1 MACDAL
7 CWYGATRH
15 GLARTTKHLEDRT
28 LLPVDEQLKV
38 ITSGTTQIVP
48 MDELKAK
55 LAKGEP
61 LNIKLGVDPT
71 APDIH
76 LGHAVPLR
84 KLRAF
89 QDLGHRVTLIIG
101 DGTALIGDPSGRNS
115 TRPQLT
121 SEQVK
126 TLAEQTHLSL
136 KRDFR
141 ISNPRIAILAN
152 TSKEDTI
159 VSPVIKQL
167 TDISIQAYGPYAAGD
182 FFSAARHLEFDAVI
196 ATDNEQGE
204 THFKN
209 IAVDDSV
216 KYIAGM
222 SLVVTAPML
231 TEGTQTLET
240 FENDSNKVRHAIYN
254 AIDITHHRTEYDA
267 PLANPLKKL
276 YKDRKDDSE
285 KARFNVPKNREE
297 KL

>member
-1 MACDAL
+1 MEKTRVAIVNSKLDIAKNVISDPLMLEMFTPVAYEQIDQQLVADYQNGRFGALTVIPPTEGKDA
-7 CWYGATRH
+7 
-15 GLARTTKHLEDRT
+15 
-28 LLPVDEQLKV
+28 
-38 ITSGTTQIVP
+38 TSGIE
-48 MDELKAK
+48 ELLNEKD
-55 LAKGEP
+55 KGITMLLTE
-61 LNIKLGVDPT
+61 N
-71 APDIH
+71 
-76 LGHAVPLR
+76 LR
-84 KLRAF
+84 MVLSPYQR
-89 QDLGHRVTLIIG
+89 
-101 DGTALIGDPSGRNS
+101 SS
-115 TRPQLT
+115 LT

>member
-1 MACDAL
+1 MEKTRVAIVNSKLDIAKNVISDPLMLEMFTPVAYEQIDQQLVADYQNGRFGALTVIPSTEGKDATF
-7 CWYGATRH
+7 GI
-15 GLARTTKHLEDRT
+15 EE
-28 LLPVDEQLKV
+28 LLNEKDKG
-38 ITSGTTQIVP
+38 ITMLLT
-48 MDELKAK
+48 E
-55 LAKGEP
+55 
-61 LNIKLGVDPT
+61 N
-71 APDIH
+71 
-76 LGHAVPLR
+76 LR
-84 KLRAF
+84 MVLSPYQR
-89 QDLGHRVTLIIG
+89 
-101 DGTALIGDPSGRNS
+101 SS
-115 TRPQLT
+115 LT

-141 ISNPRIAILAN
+141 ISSPRIAILAN

>member
-1 MACDAL
+1 MEKTRVAIVNSKLDIAKNVISDPLMLEMFTPVAYEQIDQQLVADYQNGRFGALTVTPPTEGKDATF
-7 CWYGATRH
+7 GI
-15 GLARTTKHLEDRT
+15 EE
-28 LLPVDEQLKV
+28 LLNEKDKG
-38 ITSGTTQIVP
+38 ITMLLT
-48 MDELKAK
+48 E
-55 LAKGEP
+55 
-61 LNIKLGVDPT
+61 N
-71 APDIH
+71 
-76 LGHAVPLR
+76 LR
-84 KLRAF
+84 MVLSPYQR
-89 QDLGHRVTLIIG
+89 
-101 DGTALIGDPSGRNS
+101 SS
-115 TRPQLT
+115 LT

-126 TLAEQTHLSL
+126 TLADQTHLSL

-159 VSPVIKQL
+159 VAPVIKQL

-254 AIDITHHRTEYDA
+254 AIDITHHRTEYDV

>member
-1 MACDAL
+1 MEKTRVAIVNSKLDIAKNVISDPLMLEMFTPVAYEQIDQQLVADYQNGRFGALTVIPSTEGKDATF
-7 CWYGATRH
+7 GI
-15 GLARTTKHLEDRT
+15 EE
-28 LLPVDEQLKV
+28 LLNEKDKG
-38 ITSGTTQIVP
+38 ITMLLT
-48 MDELKAK
+48 E
-55 LAKGEP
+55 
-61 LNIKLGVDPT
+61 N
-71 APDIH
+71 
-76 LGHAVPLR
+76 LR
-84 KLRAF
+84 MVLSPYQR
-89 QDLGHRVTLIIG
+89 
-101 DGTALIGDPSGRNS
+101 SS
-115 TRPQLT
+115 LT

>member
-1 MACDAL
+1 MEKTRVAIVNSKLDIAKNVISDPLMLEMFTPVAYEQIDQQLVADYQNGRFGALTVIPSTEGKDATF
-7 CWYGATRH
+7 GI
-15 GLARTTKHLEDRT
+15 EE
-28 LLPVDEQLKV
+28 LLNEKDKG
-38 ITSGTTQIVP
+38 ITMLLT
-48 MDELKAK
+48 E
-55 LAKGEP
+55 
-61 LNIKLGVDPT
+61 N
-71 APDIH
+71 
-76 LGHAVPLR
+76 LR
-84 KLRAF
+84 MVLSPYQR
-89 QDLGHRVTLIIG
+89 
-101 DGTALIGDPSGRNS
+101 SS
-115 TRPQLT
+115 LT

-159 VSPVIKQL
+159 VSPVIRQL

>member
-1 MACDAL
+1 MEKTRVAIVNSKLDIAKNVISDPLMLEMFTPVAYEQIDQQLVADYQNGRFGALTVIPLTEGKDATFGIEEL
-7 CWYGATRH
+7 LNEKDKGITM
-15 GLARTTKHLEDRT
+15 LLTED
-28 LLPVDEQLKV
+28 
-38 ITSGTTQIVP
+38 
-48 MDELKAK
+48 
-55 LAKGEP
+55 
-61 LNIKLGVDPT
+61 
-71 APDIH
+71 
-76 LGHAVPLR
+76 LR
-84 KLRAF
+84 MVLSPYQR
-89 QDLGHRVTLIIG
+89 
-101 DGTALIGDPSGRNS
+101 SS
-115 TRPQLT
+115 LT

-159 VSPVIKQL
+159 FAPVIKQL

-254 AIDITHHRTEYDA
+254 AIDITHHRTEYDT

>member
-1 MACDAL
+1 MEKTRVAIVNSKLDIAKNVISDPLMLEMFTPVAYEQIDQQLVADYQNGRFGALTVIPSTEVKDATF
-7 CWYGATRH
+7 GI
-15 GLARTTKHLEDRT
+15 EE
-28 LLPVDEQLKV
+28 LLNEKDKG
-38 ITSGTTQIVP
+38 ITMLLT
-48 MDELKAK
+48 E
-55 LAKGEP
+55 
-61 LNIKLGVDPT
+61 N
-71 APDIH
+71 
-76 LGHAVPLR
+76 LR
-84 KLRAF
+84 MVLSPYQR
-89 QDLGHRVTLIIG
+89 
-101 DGTALIGDPSGRNS
+101 SS
-115 TRPQLT
+115 LT

-159 VSPVIKQL
+159 LAPVIKQL

-222 SLVVTAPML
+222 SLVVTTPML

>member
-1 MACDAL
+1 MEKTRVAIVNSKLDIAKNVISDPLMLEMFTPVAYEQIDQQLVADYQNGRFGALTVIPSTEGKDATF
-7 CWYGATRH
+7 GI
-15 GLARTTKHLEDRT
+15 EE
-28 LLPVDEQLKV
+28 LLNEKDKG
-38 ITSGTTQIVP
+38 ITMLLT
-48 MDELKAK
+48 E
-55 LAKGEP
+55 
-61 LNIKLGVDPT
+61 N
-71 APDIH
+71 
-76 LGHAVPLR
+76 LR
-84 KLRAF
+84 MVLSPYQR
-89 QDLGHRVTLIIG
+89 
-101 DGTALIGDPSGRNS
+101 SS
-115 TRPQLT
+115 LT

-141 ISNPRIAILAN
+141 ISSPRIAILAN

-159 VSPVIKQL
+159 VAPVIKQL

>member
-1 MACDAL
+1 MLEMFTPVAYEQIDQQLVADYQNGRFGALTVIPLTEGKDATF
-7 CWYGATRH
+7 GI
-15 GLARTTKHLEDRT
+15 EE
-28 LLPVDEQLKV
+28 LLNEKDKG
-38 ITSGTTQIVP
+38 ITMLLT
-48 MDELKAK
+48 E
-55 LAKGEP
+55 
-61 LNIKLGVDPT
+61 N
-71 APDIH
+71 
-76 LGHAVPLR
+76 LR
-84 KLRAF
+84 MVLSPYQR
-89 QDLGHRVTLIIG
+89 
-101 DGTALIGDPSGRNS
+101 SS
-115 TRPQLT
+115 LT

-159 VSPVIKQL
+159 VAPVIKQL

>member
-1 MACDAL
+1 MEKTRVAIVNSKLDIAKNVISDPLMLEMFTPVAYEQIDQQLVADYQNGRFGALTVIPPTEGKDATF
-7 CWYGATRH
+7 GI
-15 GLARTTKHLEDRT
+15 EE
-28 LLPVDEQLKV
+28 LLNEKDKG
-38 ITSGTTQIVP
+38 ITMLLT
-48 MDELKAK
+48 E
-55 LAKGEP
+55 
-61 LNIKLGVDPT
+61 N
-71 APDIH
+71 
-76 LGHAVPLR
+76 LR
-84 KLRAF
+84 MVLSPYQR
-89 QDLGHRVTLIIG
+89 
-101 DGTALIGDPSGRNS
+101 SS
-115 TRPQLT
+115 LT

-141 ISNPRIAILAN
+141 ISSPRIAILAN

-159 VSPVIKQL
+159 VAPVIKQL

>member
-1 MACDAL
+1 MEKTRVAIVNSKLDIAKNVISDPLMLEMFTPVAYEQIDQQLVADYQNGRFGALTVIPLTEGKDATF
-7 CWYGATRH
+7 GI
-15 GLARTTKHLEDRT
+15 KE
-28 LLPVDEQLKV
+28 LLNEKDKG
-38 ITSGTTQIVP
+38 ITMLLT
-48 MDELKAK
+48 E
-55 LAKGEP
+55 
-61 LNIKLGVDPT
+61 N
-71 APDIH
+71 
-76 LGHAVPLR
+76 LR
-84 KLRAF
+84 MVLSPYQR
-89 QDLGHRVTLIIG
+89 
-101 DGTALIGDPSGRNS
+101 SS
-115 TRPQLT
+115 LT

-159 VSPVIKQL
+159 FAPVIKQL

>member
-1 MACDAL
+1 MEKTRVAIVNSKLDIAKNVISDPLMLEMFTPVAYEQIDQQLVADYQNGRFGALTVIPSTEVKDATF
-7 CWYGATRH
+7 GI
-15 GLARTTKHLEDRT
+15 EE
-28 LLPVDEQLKV
+28 LLNEKDKG
-38 ITSGTTQIVP
+38 ITMLLT
-48 MDELKAK
+48 E
-55 LAKGEP
+55 
-61 LNIKLGVDPT
+61 N
-71 APDIH
+71 
-76 LGHAVPLR
+76 LR
-84 KLRAF
+84 MVLSPYQRSA
-89 QDLGHRVTLIIG
+89 
-101 DGTALIGDPSGRNS
+101 
-115 TRPQLT
+115 LT

-222 SLVVTAPML
+222 SLVVTSPML

>member
-1 MACDAL
+1 MEKTRVAIVNSKLDIAKNVISDPLMLEMFTPVAYEQIDQQLVADYQNGRFGALTVIPSTEGKDATF
-7 CWYGATRH
+7 GI
-15 GLARTTKHLEDRT
+15 EE
-28 LLPVDEQLKV
+28 LLNEKDKG
-38 ITSGTTQIVP
+38 ITMLLT
-48 MDELKAK
+48 E
-55 LAKGEP
+55 
-61 LNIKLGVDPT
+61 N
-71 APDIH
+71 
-76 LGHAVPLR
+76 LR
-84 KLRAF
+84 MVLSPYQR
-89 QDLGHRVTLIIG
+89 
-101 DGTALIGDPSGRNS
+101 SS
-115 TRPQLT
+115 LT

-159 VSPVIKQL
+159 VAPVIKQL

>member
-1 MACDAL
+1 MEKTRVAIVNSKLDIAKNVISDPLMLEMFTPVAYEQIDQQLVADYQNGRFGALTVIPLTEGKDATF
-7 CWYGATRH
+7 GI
-15 GLARTTKHLEDRT
+15 EE
-28 LLPVDEQLKV
+28 LLNEKDKG
-38 ITSGTTQIVP
+38 ITMLLT
-48 MDELKAK
+48 E
-55 LAKGEP
+55 
-61 LNIKLGVDPT
+61 N
-71 APDIH
+71 
-76 LGHAVPLR
+76 LR
-84 KLRAF
+84 MVLSPYQR
-89 QDLGHRVTLIIG
+89 
-101 DGTALIGDPSGRNS
+101 SS
-115 TRPQLT
+115 LT

-159 VSPVIKQL
+159 VAPVIKQL

>member
-1 MACDAL
+1 MEKTRVAIVNSKLDIAKNVISDPLMLEMFTPVAYEQIDQQLVADYQNGRFGALTVIPLTEGKDATF
-7 CWYGATRH
+7 GI
-15 GLARTTKHLEDRT
+15 EE
-28 LLPVDEQLKV
+28 LLNEKDKG
-38 ITSGTTQIVP
+38 ITMLLT
-48 MDELKAK
+48 E
-55 LAKGEP
+55 
-61 LNIKLGVDPT
+61 N
-71 APDIH
+71 
-76 LGHAVPLR
+76 LR
-84 KLRAF
+84 MVLSPYQR
-89 QDLGHRVTLIIG
+89 
-101 DGTALIGDPSGRNS
+101 SS
-115 TRPQLT
+115 LT

-159 VSPVIKQL
+159 FAPVIKQL

>member
-1 MACDAL
+1 M
-7 CWYGATRH
+7 
-15 GLARTTKHLEDRT
+15 
-28 LLPVDEQLKV
+28 LLTE
-38 ITSGTTQIVP
+38 
-48 MDELKAK
+48 
-55 LAKGEP
+55 
-61 LNIKLGVDPT
+61 N
-71 APDIH
+71 
-76 LGHAVPLR
+76 LR
-84 KLRAF
+84 MVLSPYQR
-89 QDLGHRVTLIIG
+89 
-101 DGTALIGDPSGRNS
+101 SS
-115 TRPQLT
+115 LT

>member
-1 MACDAL
+1 MEKTRVAIVNSKLDIAKNVISDPLMLEMFTPVAYEQIDQQLVADYQNGRFGAL
-7 CWYGATRH
+7 TVIPSTEGKD
-15 GLARTTKHLEDRT
+15 TTFGIEE
-28 LLPVDEQLKV
+28 LLNEKDKG
-38 ITSGTTQIVP
+38 ITMLLT
-48 MDELKAK
+48 E
-55 LAKGEP
+55 
-61 LNIKLGVDPT
+61 N
-71 APDIH
+71 
-76 LGHAVPLR
+76 LR
-84 KLRAF
+84 MVLSPYQR
-89 QDLGHRVTLIIG
+89 
-101 DGTALIGDPSGRNS
+101 SS
-115 TRPQLT
+115 LT

-159 VSPVIKQL
+159 VAPVIKQL

>member
-1 MACDAL
+1 MEKTRVAIVNSKLDIAKNVISDPLMLEMFTPVAYEQIDQQLVADYQNGRFGALTVIPSTEVKDATF
-7 CWYGATRH
+7 GI
-15 GLARTTKHLEDRT
+15 EE
-28 LLPVDEQLKV
+28 LLNEKDKG
-38 ITSGTTQIVP
+38 ITMLLT
-48 MDELKAK
+48 E
-55 LAKGEP
+55 
-61 LNIKLGVDPT
+61 N
-71 APDIH
+71 
-76 LGHAVPLR
+76 LR
-84 KLRAF
+84 MVLSPYQR
-89 QDLGHRVTLIIG
+89 
-101 DGTALIGDPSGRNS
+101 SS
-115 TRPQLT
+115 LT

-159 VSPVIKQL
+159 VAPVIKQL

-182 FFSAARHLEFDAVI
+182 FFSAARHLEFDVVI